1 MEVMR
6 FMSPVALVLQ
16 LALLASE
23 LLPGEATSGTVAAAV
38 RGVGTG
44 RIVPAL
50 DPKDDGK
57 FFKHDYPYDLK
68 PLMEDR
74 WSHPFPLVQGSKDYD
89 RDYVKDENYD
99 GGQWKLQ
106 SEYDTLRGKLA
117 TQWEAATRA
126 ERTALEK
133 GRELETVQS
142 EEKRAEVEAKRE
154 AMEALRKAG
163 AHRRAALRKNDT
175 VREVGSQQIAVEREA
190 KQAEDCE
197 KELAKARARL
207 KDLQE
212 QESKREAVERGS
224 AVEADEAE
232 AKQFKKEQVE
242 AALEEKVAESAKEYN
257 SAHRQYEDTL
267 KRVERTE
274 QDLKQSE
281 AKLRYH
287 RHHPNAVQSG
297 APAVATQSWLAAAIF
312 TTAMALTAA

>member
-74 WSHPFPLVQGSKDYD
+74 WSHPFPLVQRSKDYD

-99 GGQWKLQ
+99 GGQW
-106 SEYDTLRGKLA
+106 
-117 TQWEAATRA
+117 
-126 ERTALEK
+126 
-133 GRELETVQS
+133 ELETVQS

>member
-154 AMEALRKAG
+154 AKE
-163 AHRRAALRKNDT
+163 
-175 VREVGSQQIAVEREA
+175 
-190 KQAEDCE
+190 AEDCE